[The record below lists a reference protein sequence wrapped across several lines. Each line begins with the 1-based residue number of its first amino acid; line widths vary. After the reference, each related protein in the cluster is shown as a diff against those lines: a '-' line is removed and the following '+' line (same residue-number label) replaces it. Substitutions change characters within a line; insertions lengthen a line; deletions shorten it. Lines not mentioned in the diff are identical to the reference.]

1 MSQQGIHKDVFLD
14 TVKHLYLS
22 LKGITSYPLDHP
34 ASIKPIQK
42 TYQIISHLLETQ
54 NMITTSIVDDTILVE
69 DTPIKNTFDF
79 SSKFIQDLTKRNVAS
94 ITFSKGL
101 TQSDLKNFLLVIS
114 EQPDHLKR
122 EGGVS
127 SILQRQ
133 GISNIKVNEIRYEQV
148 TEDIFRHENMEVFEY
163 ITDNSATMDY
173 QQEDLLNL
181 LDSSPERISD
191 MIRIAAEADDNY
203 EFPENLKEQ
212 TKTIHKAIKRVA
224 KCMVIKA
231 QDSEEFKDTFSDI
244 LSTFDKDILVRISPD
259 ITDLEMD
266 KDEIIESLS
275 EDIYYDAIAETYFE
289 AYIKEGKHDLN
300 MLKKF
305 LPEEDARKKAKH
317 YFERKF
323 DENGKEEDFPKIDHD
338 FFKDHWIELSDE
350 IKIKEVTGS
359 EIKDSDLFNQGK
371 DETRERITGLL
382 SEGRSVE
389 AKALIDQFSQRLDDK
404 SSEIRKNVAESFNGI
419 ISALNEFDSLKDN
432 FQQLC
437 GLFVNKLK
445 KEDHADAYLS
455 LSDNLLKVCESQNS
469 NQGYFVDETLGHRL
483 YTDKRVTKPQLQE
496 VLSARK
502 GSGRSMQYT
511 FAELNYTNENV
522 LTHYLADQYRGFSM
536 INISD
541 VGHIPDH
548 IISTIPVKYAK
559 RYISLPF
566 KLDDHR
572 LFTAMENPKDIESI
586 NDLEFISGYSVIPFA
601 GAEYYLINAIERY
614 YHTTI
619 YGAEFDQAIQE
630 IRQEEADVEYV
641 EEKEEKPSFVDEIE
655 GVQGPVVKLV
665 NVILKEAM
673 IKRASDI
680 HIEPYEDELRV
691 RFRVDGTLVQMM
703 NPPNKYKNGITSRLK
718 IMSHLNISEKR
729 LPQDGRFKIKTDG
742 KCVDFRLSTFP
753 GTFGET
759 VVLRLLDKSNLEIDI
774 SKLGMRKKDRI
785 SLMAA
790 MYKSKGMIL
799 VTGPTGS
806 GKTTTL
812 YSVLQKLND
821 GSRNINTA
829 EDPVEYHIPGINQF
843 QMNPKIG
850 LDFALALRSF
860 LRQDPD
866 IIMVGEM
873 RDLETAQIAVKAAL
887 TGHMVLSTLHTNSSF
902 ETITRL
908 LEMGIEPFLVATSVD
923 LIIAQRL
930 MRKICPACKKETS
943 PPAMHLDYIK
953 KIGLKIPK
961 NKFYAGKGCSQC
973 NNTGYKG
980 RFAIYEVL
988 NMSQEI
994 REMILKRDSTI
1005 KIQEKA
1011 EQLGLKTLQ
1020 VNGLTKVKQGLTT
1033 TEEWMRTVA

>member
-1 MSQQGIHKDVFLD
+1 MSQQGIHQDVFLD

-22 LKGITSYPLDHP
+22 LKGVTSYPLDHP

-69 DTPIKNTFDF
+69 DIPIKNTFDF
-79 SSKFIQDLTKRNVAS
+79 SSKFIQDLTRRNVAS

-101 TQSDLKNFLLVIS
+101 SESDLQNFLMIIS
-114 EQPDHLKR
+114 EPPDRLKR

-127 SILQRQ
+127 SILQKK

-148 TEDIFRHENMEVFEY
+148 TEDTSRHENHENMEIFDYV
-163 ITDNSATMDY
+163 TDNSATMDY

-181 LDSSPERISD
+181 LESSPERISD
-191 MIRIAAEADDNY
+191 MIRIAAEADDG
-203 EFPENLKEQ
+203 EFPDNVKEQ

-224 KCMVIKA
+224 KCIVNRA

-244 LSTFDKDILVRISPD
+244 LSTFDKDILIRISPD
-259 ITDLEMD
+259 INDVEMD
-266 KDEIIESLS
+266 KDEIIDCLS
-275 EDIYYDAIAETYFE
+275 EDIYYDTIAEIYLE

-300 MLKKF
+300 MLEKF
-305 LPEEDARKKAKH
+305 LPEEDAKKKARH
-317 YFERKF
+317 YFKREF
-323 DENGKEEDFPKIDHD
+323 DENGKGEDFSKIDHD

-350 IKIKEVTGS
+350 IKIKEITGS
-359 EIKDSDLFNQGK
+359 EIKDADLYNRET
-371 DETRERITGLL
+371 DETQERITELL
-382 SEGRSVE
+382 SAGRSGE
-389 AKALIDQFSQRLDDK
+389 AKALIGQFSQRLDDK
-404 SSEIRKNVAESFNGI
+404 SYEIRKNVAESFNGI

-455 LSDNLLKVCESQNS
+455 LSDNLLKVCESQDS
-469 NQGYFVDETLGHRL
+469 NQSYFVDETLGHRL
-483 YTDKRVTKPQLQE
+483 YTDQRVTKPQLQE
-496 VLSARK
+496 VLSTRK

-511 FAELNYTNENV
+511 FAALNYTNEHV

-541 VGHIPDH
+541 VSHIPDN

-559 RYISLPF
+559 RYISIPF

-572 LFTAMENPKDIESI
+572 LFTAMQNPKDIESI

-630 IRQEEADVEYV
+630 IRQEEAEVEYV

-673 IKRASDI
+673 SKRASDI

-753 GTFGET
+753 GAFGET

-774 SKLGMRKKDRI
+774 SKLGMRKTDRM

-821 GSRNINTA
+821 GTRNISTA
-829 EDPVEYHIPGINQF
+829 EDPIEYNIPGINQF
-843 QMNPKIG
+843 QMNTKIG
-850 LDFALALRSF
+850 LDFATALRSF

-873 RDLETAQIAVKAAL
+873 RDLETAEIAVKASL
-887 TGHMVLSTLHTNSSF
+887 TGHLVLSTLHTNSAI

-908 LEMGIEPFLVATSVD
+908 LEMGIEPFLVVSSVD

-930 MRKICPACKKETS
+930 MRKICPDCISETRY
-943 PPAMHLDYIK
+943 PDKQLDYLK
-953 KIGLKIPK
+953 KW
-961 NKFYAGKGCSQC
+961 
-973 NNTGYKG
+973 
-980 RFAIYEVL
+980 E
-988 NMSQEI
+988 
-994 REMILKRDSTI
+994 
-1005 KIQEKA
+1005 
-1011 EQLGLKTLQ
+1011 
-1020 VNGLTKVKQGLTT
+1020 
-1033 TEEWMRTVA
+1033 